1 MAEKPD
7 RFHRFAAPLILWA
20 HLLALPARRLP
31 SVDNMIELES
41 VTRLYG
47 TVIGVNDVSLDLGP
61 GAHGLL
67 GPNGSGKTTFLNLI
81 TGQLRPTRG
90 RVRLFGEDPWDNPRL
105 YRRIGVCPSFEG
117 LYAEI
122 TARDW
127 VTYMLRLHGYSPGEA
142 NRRALEALDI
152 VGMTA
157 SMNRTMGT
165 YSRGMRQ
172 RTKLAQAIAHDPDL
186 LILDE
191 PFNGLDPVG
200 RHEITQ
206 LLKDWVKAGGS
217 LIIASHILYEVET
230 LATSFL
236 LISGGRLLASG
247 TPDEVHSLLTDLPN
261 EFVIRGTGLRDLSR
275 RLIDEELVDSVRFEG
290 DDRLTVTTHKPTA
303 LTSRLPGWTA
313 DGQFQ
318 ITELTSGDDTLQ
330 AMFTTLM
337 RIHRGELR

>member
-1 MAEKPD
+1 
-7 RFHRFAAPLILWA
+7 
-20 HLLALPARRLP
+20 
-31 SVDNMIELES
+31 MIELDS
-41 VTRLYG
+41 VTKLYG
-47 TVIGVNDVSLDLGP
+47 TVIGVNDVSLTLGP

-90 RVRLFGEDPWDNPRL
+90 RVRMFGENPWDNPRL
-105 YRRIGVCPSFEG
+105 YRRIGICPSFEG

-127 VTYMLRLHGYSPGEA
+127 VIYMLRLHGFSPVEA
-142 NRRALEALDI
+142 ERRALDALEI

-157 SMNRTMGT
+157 SMDRTMGS

-172 RTKLAQAIAHDPDL
+172 RTKLAQAIAHEPEL

-200 RHEITQ
+200 RHEITM

-236 LISGGRLLASG
+236 LVSGGRLLASG
-247 TPDEVHSLLTDLPN
+247 TPEEVHSLLKNLPN
-261 EFVIRGTGLRDLSR
+261 EFVIRGEGLRELSQKM
-275 RLIDEELVDSVRFEG
+275 IAEQLVDSIRLDG
-290 DDRLTVTTHKPTA
+290 GDRLTVTTHQPTA
-303 LTSRLPGWTA
+303 LTSRLPEWNSG
-313 DGQFQ
+313 GSIR
-318 ITELTSGDDTLQ
+318 ITELSSGDDTLQ
-330 AMFTTLM
+330 ALFTTLM

>member
-1 MAEKPD
+1 
-7 RFHRFAAPLILWA
+7 
-20 HLLALPARRLP
+20 
-31 SVDNMIELES
+31 MIELDS
-41 VTRLYG
+41 VTKLYG
-47 TVIGVNDVSLDLGP
+47 TVIGVNDISLQLGP

-90 RVRLFGEDPWDNPRL
+90 RVRMFGENPWDNPRL
-105 YRRIGVCPSFEG
+105 YRRIGICPSFEG

-127 VTYMLRLHGYSPGEA
+127 VTYMLRLHGFSVAEA
-142 NRRALEALDI
+142 GRRALDALEI

-157 SMNRTMGT
+157 SMDRTMGT

-172 RTKLAQAIAHDPDL
+172 RTKLAQAIAHEPEL

-200 RHEITQ
+200 RHEITL

-236 LISGGRLLASG
+236 LVSGGRLLASG
-247 TPDEVHSLLTDLPN
+247 TPDEVHSLLTNLPN
-261 EFVIRGTGLRDLSR
+261 EFVMRGEGMRALSQK
-275 RLIDEELVDSVRFEG
+275 LIAEELVDSIRL
-290 DDRLTVTTHKPTA
+290 DDNDRLTVTTHQPSA
-303 LTSRLPGWTA
+303 LTSRLPEWNG
-313 DGQFQ
+313 GGG
-318 ITELTSGDDTLQ
+318 IRIVELSSGDDTLQ
-330 AMFTTLM
+330 ALFTTLM

>member
-1 MAEKPD
+1 
-7 RFHRFAAPLILWA
+7 
-20 HLLALPARRLP
+20 
-31 SVDNMIELES
+31 MIELDS
-41 VTRLYG
+41 VTKLYG
-47 TVIGVNDVSLDLGP
+47 TVIGVNDISLRLGP

-90 RVRLFGEDPWDNPRL
+90 RVRMFAENPWDNPRL
-105 YRRIGVCPSFEG
+105 YRRIGICPSFEG

-122 TARDW
+122 SARDW
-127 VTYMLRLHGYSPGEA
+127 VTYMLRLQGFSYSEA
-142 NRRALEALDI
+142 NRRALEALEI

-157 SMNRTMGT
+157 AMHRTMGT

-172 RTKLAQAIAHDPDL
+172 RTKLAQAIAHEPEL

-200 RHEITQ
+200 RHEITL
-206 LLKDWVKAGGS
+206 LLKDWVKTGGS

-236 LISGGRLLASG
+236 LVSGGRLLASG
-247 TPDEVHSLLTDLPN
+247 TPEEVHSLLTNLPN
-261 EFVIRGTGLRDLSR
+261 EFVIRGDGLRELSQK
-275 RLIDEELVDSVRFEG
+275 LINEELVDSIRLEG
-290 DDRLTVTTHKPTA
+290 NDRLTVTTHKPSVLTA
-303 LTSRLPGWTA
+303 RLPEWNNGE
-313 DGQFQ
+313 G
-318 ITELTSGDDTLQ
+318 IRIIELTSGDDTLQ
-330 AMFTTLM
+330 ALFTTLM

>member
-1 MAEKPD
+1 
-7 RFHRFAAPLILWA
+7 
-20 HLLALPARRLP
+20 
-31 SVDNMIELES
+31 MIELDS
-41 VTRLYG
+41 VTKLYG
-47 TVIGVNDVSLDLGP
+47 TVIGVNDISLRLGP

-81 TGQLRPTRG
+81 TGQLRATRG
-90 RVRLFGEDPWDNPRL
+90 AVRMFGENPWDNPRL
-105 YRRIGVCPSFEG
+105 YRRIGICPSFEG

-127 VTYMLRLHGYSPGEA
+127 VVYMLRLQGFSGAEA
-142 NRRALEALDI
+142 DRRALEALEI

-157 SMNRTMGT
+157 AMHRTMGT

-172 RTKLAQAIAHDPDL
+172 RTKLAQAIAHEPEL

-200 RHEITQ
+200 RHEITM

-236 LISGGRLLASG
+236 LVSGGRLLASG
-247 TPDEVHSLLTDLPN
+247 TPEEVHSLLTNLPN
-261 EFVIRGTGLRDLSR
+261 EFVIRGEGLRELSQK
-275 RLIDEELVDSVRFEG
+275 LIEEELVDSVRLEG
-290 DDRLTVTTHKPTA
+290 NDRLTITTHKA
-303 LTSRLPGWTA
+303 SSLAARLPEWNNGR
-313 DGQFQ
+313 
-318 ITELTSGDDTLQ
+318 IRMTELTSGDDTLQ
-330 AMFTTLM
+330 ALFTTLM

>member
-1 MAEKPD
+1 M
-7 RFHRFAAPLILWA
+7 
-20 HLLALPARRLP
+20 
-31 SVDNMIELES
+31 
-41 VTRLYG
+41 
-47 TVIGVNDVSLDLGP
+47 
-61 GAHGLL
+61 
-67 GPNGSGKTTFLNLI
+67 
-81 TGQLRPTRG
+81 
-90 RVRLFGEDPWDNPRL
+90 FGENPWDNPRL
-105 YRRIGVCPSFEG
+105 YRRIGICPSFEG

-127 VTYMLRLHGYSPGEA
+127 VVYMLRLHGFGAAEA
-142 NRRALEALDI
+142 RRRAIDALEI
-152 VGMTA
+152 TGMSSA
-157 SMNRTMGT
+157 MDRTMGT

-206 LLKDWVKAGGS
+206 LLKDWVKSGGS

-247 TPDEVHSLLTDLPN
+247 TPDEVHSLLKNLPN
-261 EFVIRGTGLRDLSR
+261 EFVLRGSGLRRLSR
-275 RLIDEELVDSVRFEG
+275 LMIDEQLIDSVRFDE
-290 DDRLTVTTHKPTA
+290 DDRMVVTTHKPSA
-303 LTSRLPGWTA
+303 LTERLPEWNEEPGVR
-313 DGQFQ
+313 
-318 ITELTSGDDTLQ
+318 IVELTSGDDSLQ
-330 AMFTTLM
+330 ALFTTLM

>member
-1 MAEKPD
+1 
-7 RFHRFAAPLILWA
+7 
-20 HLLALPARRLP
+20 
-31 SVDNMIELES
+31 MIDLNS
-41 VTRLYG
+41 VTKLYG
-47 TVIGVNDVSLDLGP
+47 TVIGVNDISLQLGP

-90 RVRLFGEDPWDNPRL
+90 RVRMFGESPWDNPRL
-105 YRRIGVCPSFEG
+105 YRRIGICPSFEG

-127 VTYMLRLHGYSPGEA
+127 VTYMLRLQGFSYSEA
-142 NRRALEALDI
+142 NRRALEALEI

-157 SMNRTMGT
+157 SMHRTMGT

-172 RTKLAQAIAHDPDL
+172 RTKLAQAIAHEPEL

-200 RHEITQ
+200 RHEITM
-206 LLKDWVKAGGS
+206 LLKDWVKNGGS

-236 LISGGRLLASG
+236 LVSGGRLLASG
-247 TPDEVHSLLTDLPN
+247 TPEEVHSLLTNLPN
-261 EFVIRGTGLRDLSR
+261 EFVIRGDGLRELSQ
-275 RLIDEELVDSVRFEG
+275 RLIEEELVDSIRLEG
-290 DDRLTVTTHKPTA
+290 SDRLTVTTHQPSA
-303 LTSRLPGWTA
+303 LTARLPEWNNGE
-313 DGQFQ
+313 G
-318 ITELTSGDDTLQ
+318 IRIIELSSGDDTLQ
-330 AMFTTLM
+330 ALFTTLM

>member
-1 MAEKPD
+1 
-7 RFHRFAAPLILWA
+7 
-20 HLLALPARRLP
+20 
-31 SVDNMIELES
+31 MIELDS
-41 VTRLYG
+41 VTKLYG
-47 TVIGVNDVSLDLGP
+47 TVIGVNDVSLTLGP

-90 RVRLFGEDPWDNPRL
+90 RVRMFGENPWDNPRL
-105 YRRIGVCPSFEG
+105 YRRIGICPSFEG

-122 TARDW
+122 SARDW
-127 VTYMLRLHGYSPGEA
+127 VTYMLRLHGFSVAEA
-142 NRRALEALDI
+142 ERRALEALEI

-157 SMNRTMGT
+157 SMHRTMGT

-172 RTKLAQAIAHDPDL
+172 RTKLAQAIAHEPEL

-200 RHEITQ
+200 RHEITL

-236 LISGGRLLASG
+236 LVSGGRLLASG
-247 TPDEVHSLLTDLPN
+247 TPDEVHSLLTNLPN
-261 EFVIRGTGLRDLSR
+261 EFVIRGEGLRELSQKM
-275 RLIDEELVDSVRFEG
+275 IAEQLVDSIRLEG
-290 DDRLTVTTHKPTA
+290 SDRLTVTTHQPSA
-303 LTSRLPGWTA
+303 LTSRLPEWNSG
-313 DGQFQ
+313 GSIR
-318 ITELTSGDDTLQ
+318 ITELSSGDDTLQ
-330 AMFTTLM
+330 ALFTTLM

>member
-1 MAEKPD
+1 
-7 RFHRFAAPLILWA
+7 
-20 HLLALPARRLP
+20 
-31 SVDNMIELES
+31 MIELDS
-41 VTRLYG
+41 VTKLYG
-47 TVIGVNDVSLDLGP
+47 TVIGVNDISLQLGQ

-90 RVRLFGEDPWDNPRL
+90 QVRMFGEDPWDNPRL
-105 YRRIGVCPSFEG
+105 YRRIGICPSFEG

-127 VTYMLRLHGYSPGEA
+127 VTYMLRMHGFGPGEA
-142 NRRALEALDI
+142 HRRALDALEV
-152 VGMTA
+152 VGMTSA
-157 SMNRTMGT
+157 MDRTMGT

-172 RTKLAQAIAHDPDL
+172 RTKLAQAIGHDPEL

-200 RHEITQ
+200 RHEITL
-206 LLKDWVKAGGS
+206 LLKDWIKRGGS

-236 LISGGRLLASG
+236 LVSGGRLLASG
-247 TPDEVHSLLTDLPN
+247 TPDEVHGLLTNLPN
-261 EFVIRGTGLRDLSR
+261 EFEIRGAGLRALSR
-275 RLIDEELVDSVRFEG
+275 RMIEEELVDTVRFEG
-290 DDRLTVTTHKPTA
+290 GDRMTVTTHKPAA
-303 LTSRLPGWTA
+303 LTARLPDWNGEES
-313 DGQFQ
+313 
-318 ITELTSGDDTLQ
+318 IRIVELTSGDDTLQ
-330 AMFTTLM
+330 ALFTTLM

>member
-1 MAEKPD
+1 
-7 RFHRFAAPLILWA
+7 
-20 HLLALPARRLP
+20 
-31 SVDNMIELES
+31 MIELES
-41 VTRLYG
+41 VTKLYG
-47 TVIGVNDVSLDLGP
+47 TVIGVNDMSLHLGP

-90 RVRLFGEDPWDNPRL
+90 RVRMFGENPWDNPRL
-105 YRRIGVCPSFEG
+105 YRRIGICPSFEG

-122 TARDW
+122 TAHDW
-127 VTYMLRLHGYSPGEA
+127 VIYMLRLHGFSAAESR
-142 NRRALEALDI
+142 RRALDALDI

-157 SMNRTMGT
+157 SMHRTMGT

-172 RTKLAQAIAHDPDL
+172 RTKLAQAIAHDPEL

-206 LLKDWVKAGGS
+206 LLKDWVKSGGS

-236 LISGGRLLASG
+236 LVSGGRLLASG
-247 TPDEVHSLLTDLPN
+247 TPEEVHSLLTNLPN
-261 EFVIRGTGLRDLSR
+261 EFVIRGSGLRELSQR
-275 RLIDEELVDSVRFEG
+275 MIAAELVDSVRLEG
-290 DDRLTVTTHKPTA
+290 NDRLTVTTHKPNA
-303 LTSRLPGWTA
+303 LTDRLPEWNETG
-313 DGQFQ
+313 D
-318 ITELTSGDDTLQ
+318 IRVIELSSGDDTLQ
-330 AMFTTLM
+330 ALFTTLM

>member
-1 MAEKPD
+1 
-7 RFHRFAAPLILWA
+7 
-20 HLLALPARRLP
+20 
-31 SVDNMIELES
+31 MIELDS
-41 VTRLYG
+41 VTKLYG
-47 TVIGVNDVSLDLGP
+47 TVIGVNDISLELGT

-90 RVRLFGEDPWDNPRL
+90 RVRMFGENPWDNPRL
-105 YRRIGVCPSFEG
+105 YRRIGICPSFEG

-127 VTYMLRLHGYSPGEA
+127 VTYMLRLQGFSPAEA
-142 NRRALEALDI
+142 GRRALESLEI
-152 VGMTA
+152 VGMTSA
-157 SMNRTMGT
+157 MHRTMGT

-172 RTKLAQAIAHDPDL
+172 RTKLAQAIAHEPEL

-200 RHEITQ
+200 RHEITL

-236 LISGGRLLASG
+236 LVSGGRLLASG
-247 TPDEVHSLLTDLPN
+247 TPEEVHSLLTNLPN
-261 EFVIRGTGLRDLSR
+261 EFVIRGDGLRELSQK
-275 RLIDEELVDSVRFEG
+275 LIEEELVDSIRLEG
-290 DDRLTVTTHKPTA
+290 GDRLTVTTHRPGDLA
-303 LTSRLPGWTA
+303 ARLPAWNDD
-313 DGQFQ
+313 DG
-318 ITELTSGDDTLQ
+318 IRIVELTSGDDTLQ
-330 AMFTTLM
+330 ALFTTLM

>member
-1 MAEKPD
+1 
-7 RFHRFAAPLILWA
+7 
-20 HLLALPARRLP
+20 
-31 SVDNMIELES
+31 MIELDS
-41 VTRLYG
+41 VTKLYG
-47 TVIGVNDVSLDLGP
+47 TVIGVNDISLQLGP

-90 RVRLFGEDPWDNPRL
+90 RLRMFGENPWDNPRL
-105 YRRIGVCPSFEG
+105 YRRIGICPSFEG

-122 TARDW
+122 TAHDW
-127 VTYMLRLHGYSPGEA
+127 VIYMLRLHGFSAAEA
-142 NRRALEALDI
+142 RRRALEALDI

-157 SMNRTMGT
+157 SMHRTMGT

-172 RTKLAQAIAHDPDL
+172 RTKLAQAIAHEPEL

-200 RHEITQ
+200 RHEITL
-206 LLKDWVKAGGS
+206 LLKDWVKTGGS

-247 TPDEVHSLLTDLPN
+247 TPDEVHSLLTNLPN
-261 EFVIRGTGLRDLSR
+261 EFVIRGSGMRELSQK
-275 RLIDEELVDSVRFEG
+275 LLEEELVDSVRMEG
-290 DDRLTVTTHKPTA
+290 SDRVTVTTRQPA
-303 LTSRLPGWTA
+303 ELTRRLPDWNQG
-313 DGQFQ
+313 GG
-318 ITELTSGDDTLQ
+318 IRIVELTSGDDTLQ
-330 AMFTTLM
+330 ALFTTLM

>member
-1 MAEKPD
+1 
-7 RFHRFAAPLILWA
+7 
-20 HLLALPARRLP
+20 
-31 SVDNMIELES
+31 MIELDS
-41 VTRLYG
+41 VTKLYG
-47 TVIGVNDVSLDLGP
+47 TVIGVNDISLRLGP

-90 RVRLFGEDPWDNPRL
+90 RVRMFGENPWDNPRL
-105 YRRIGVCPSFEG
+105 YRRIGICPSFEG

-122 TARDW
+122 TGRDW
-127 VTYMLRLHGYSPGEA
+127 VTYMLRLHGFSYSES
-142 NRRALEALDI
+142 NRRALEALEI

-157 SMNRTMGT
+157 SMHRTMGT

-172 RTKLAQAIAHDPDL
+172 RTKLAQAIAHEPEL

-200 RHEITQ
+200 RHEITM
-206 LLKDWVKAGGS
+206 LLKDWVKTGGS

-236 LISGGRLLASG
+236 LVSGGRLLASG
-247 TPDEVHSLLTDLPN
+247 TPEEVHSLLTNLPN
-261 EFVIRGTGLRDLSR
+261 EFVIRGDGLRELSQK
-275 RLIDEELVDSVRFEG
+275 LISEELVDSIRLEG
-290 DDRLTVTTHKPTA
+290 NDRLTVTTHQPSA
-303 LTSRLPGWTA
+303 LTARLPEWNNGE
-313 DGQFQ
+313 G
-318 ITELTSGDDTLQ
+318 IRIIELTSGDDTLQ
-330 AMFTTLM
+330 ALFTTLM